1 MMTEAERHA
10 DWCRRYR
17 ASDDWKRVS
26 AQIEARKVEAHGV
39 PAPCAL
45 DDLQVVAEVAAIVQR
60 GEGLEPALLYLYE
73 AGFVRE

>member
-1 MMTEAERHA
+1 MDEAERHA

-26 AQIEARKVEAHGV
+26 AQIEARKAEALGG
-39 PAPCAL
+39 PGPCAL

-60 GEGLEPALLYLYE
+60 GEGPEAALRFLHD